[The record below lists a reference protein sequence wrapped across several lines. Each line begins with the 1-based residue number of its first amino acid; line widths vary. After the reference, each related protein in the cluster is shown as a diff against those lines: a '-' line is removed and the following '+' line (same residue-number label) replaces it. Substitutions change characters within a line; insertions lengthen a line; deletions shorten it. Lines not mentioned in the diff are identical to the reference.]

1 MIIMK
6 ILFLILIIASIFFR
20 ILYVWD
26 FSIVLLVISCV
37 IPVFLFVWITYLKH
51 TLKINFSVSEKTAEK
66 GQSFTVTLNVEN
78 KSIFPVPKAEALIEY
93 QNTINGD
100 INTVELYFPIQ
111 SRNSQKIDFQLTSK
125 FCGKIKIRTDFVMIY
140 DPIRL
145 FKAKTAR
152 NIQTE
157 ITIMPSYQEINGYIL
172 DSCYID
178 DESNKF
184 SQTKSGDD
192 PSEVF
197 DFHEYRTGDKPS
209 RIHWKLSS
217 KKDEF
222 IVRDLSMPINEKTVL
237 FPDIRCYENSEY
249 TLPVFDTIMESI
261 MSLSVFLLENEHPH
275 YIIRYDSKSKKFVD
289 VYIDDV
295 KTLFGFM
302 FNAVNNAD
310 IKYAK
315 NPLTEFFENCS
326 EISCSSF
333 TCISHEANA
342 ETTMYINQNVS
353 SEIKNLV
360 YVSGNGDEKDIP
372 GFEEINILTVTA
384 GKISSSMNGIE
395 L

>member
-20 ILYVWD
+20 ILYIWD
-26 FSIVLLVISCV
+26 FSIILLVISCV
-37 IPVFLFVWITYLKH
+37 IPIFLFIWVIYLKH

-66 GQSFTVTLNVEN
+66 GQPFNVTLNVEN
-78 KSIFPVPKAEALIEY
+78 KSIFPVPKAEAIIEY
-93 QNTINGD
+93 QNTINGN

-111 SRNSQKIDFQLTSK
+111 SRNCQKIDFQLTSK

-152 NIQTE
+152 NIQAE
-157 ITIMPSYQEINGYIL
+157 ITVMPSYQEINGYIS
-172 DSCYID
+172 DSCYMD
-178 DESNKF
+178 EESNKF

-222 IVRDLSMPINEKTVL
+222 IVKELSMPINEKTVI
-237 FPDIRCYENSEY
+237 FTDMRCYENSEY
-249 TLPVFDTIMESI
+249 TLPVFDTIMETL
-261 MSLSVFLLENEHPH
+261 MSVSVFLLENERPH
-275 YIIRYDSKSKKFVD
+275 HIINYNSKSGKFTYT
-289 VYIDDV
+289 YIDDV
-295 KTLFGFM
+295 KTLCNFM
-302 FNAVNNAD
+302 FNAVNNTD
-310 IKYAK
+310 IRYNK
-315 NPLTEFFENCS
+315 NPLTEFFESCS

-333 TCISHEANA
+333 TCISHEADK
-342 ETTMYINQNVS
+342 ETMMYINQNVS
-353 SEIKNLV
+353 SGIKNLV
-360 YVSGNGDEKDIP
+360 YVSGKTEENNIP
-372 GFEEINILTVTA
+372 DFEEINILPVTV
-384 GKISSSMNGIE
+384 GKVSQSVTGIE